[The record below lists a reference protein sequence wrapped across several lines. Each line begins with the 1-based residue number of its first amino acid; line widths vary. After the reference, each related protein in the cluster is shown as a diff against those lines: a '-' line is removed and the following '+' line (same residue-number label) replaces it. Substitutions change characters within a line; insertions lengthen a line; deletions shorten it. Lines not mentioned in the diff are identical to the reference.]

1 MGSGKRFAPYP
12 TSDRLSLSL
21 SAFDDP
27 TRPGQVDFE
36 GIQRESEIEMGKE
49 LPIYDVSGLDW
60 ARLTFRLEADLD
72 PRELTRILPDTADPK
87 SNAVVLVSLVCKST
101 KYRHGLRLRPSGEA
115 RWVGD
120 AVVSRSDVKG
130 TVQLH
135 PMLVRTTSVP
145 GKRGVDQRPGMI
157 LATGDPV
164 ALYTDPPNRL
174 IEGAIEVRWQ
184 DFAKSK
190 NDWREQHS
198 SDVFHLEPYGAVPVL
213 YLNEGHAQ
221 FRQLLDNNSKR
232 GADAALRDVTAAMI
246 AQTTWTQLA
255 VAALGAIEY
264 DEESGEAELPGA
276 SWQRDLLIA
285 FLPRMYASIADEMQ
299 VRRAAEDFNDPAD
312 GLPALMARVGS
323 AVQDLVRTS
332 KHVESAIRAYDEIR
346 EKIEEVQ
353 E

>member
-1 MGSGKRFAPYP
+1 MASGKRFAPYP

-27 TRPGQVDFE
+27 TSPGQLEFE
-36 GIQRESEIEMGKE
+36 GIQRKSEIGIEQSV
-49 LPIYDVSGLDW
+49 YDVSDRDW
-60 ARLTFRLEADLD
+60 AKLTFRLETDLD

-87 SNAVVLVSLVCKST
+87 SDAVVFVSLVCKST

-115 RWVGD
+115 RWVGE

-135 PMLVRTTSVP
+135 PMLVRTTRVP
-145 GKRGVDQRPGMI
+145 GKSGVPHHPGMI

-164 ALYTDPPNRL
+164 ALYTDPPSRL

-198 SDVFHLEPYGAVPVL
+198 SDVFHLEPYRDAPVL

-221 FRQLLDNNSKR
+221 FRQLLENDSKR

-255 VAALGAIEY
+255 VAALGEIVY

-276 SWQRDLLIA
+276 SWERDLLVA
-285 FLPRMYASIADEMQ
+285 FLPRMYPSVADEMQ
-299 VRRAAEDFNDPAD
+299 VRRAAADFNASTE
-312 GLPALMARVGS
+312 LPALMARIGS

-332 KHVESAIRAYDEIR
+332 KHVEGAIRAYDEMR